1 MDKDVD
7 FVKVYSFDLS
17 KAFDFVSNQILCNKL
32 KLYNMRMINFLSNHK
47 QRVVVNSVT
56 TKFVDIDILR
66 ICKYYRYTLEELT
79 ILFHKL
85 IVSVFT
91 YAIEVWACAY
101 CGKHL
106 SKIDKFCK
114 RAMKYGYSKECM
126 FISDVIQ
133 IKDEQLWK
141 KITATHTCSL
151 TDLLANQPTY
161 QSLRQCGD
169 DYILPRIRT
178 GCFKSCFANRSLFTF
193 I

>member
-1 MDKDVD
+1 M
-7 FVKVYSFDLS
+7 YSFDLS

-56 TKFVDIDILR
+56 TKFVDIDILK

-106 SKIDKFCK
+106 SKIDKFCQ
-114 RAMKYGYSKECM
+114 RAWKYGYSKECM